1 MVSNASPR
9 NPAGSSGIVR
19 ASSQPDSEWQHS
31 GAPRP
36 LAIGTHIL
44 KWTEWLRFCRCG
56 ATNALDGKAFLPYMN
71 DFPRGH
77 AMSTLTVTAK
87 GQVTLRKDL
96 LEHLGVH
103 PGEKITVD
111 KLPDGRIEV
120 RAARPTGKISDAFNF
135 LKKENGPLL
144 SIEEMSEIA
153 ARGWAGKR

>member
-1 MVSNASPR
+1 MP
-9 NPAGSSGIVR
+9 P
-19 ASSQPDSEWQHS
+19 
-31 GAPRP
+31 
-36 LAIGTHIL
+36 
-44 KWTEWLRFCRCG
+44 
-56 ATNALDGKAFLPYMN
+56 
-71 DFPRGH
+71 
-77 AMSTLTVTAK
+77 LTVTAK

-103 PGEKITVD
+103 PGEKITAD

-135 LKKENGPLL
+135 LKRENGPSL